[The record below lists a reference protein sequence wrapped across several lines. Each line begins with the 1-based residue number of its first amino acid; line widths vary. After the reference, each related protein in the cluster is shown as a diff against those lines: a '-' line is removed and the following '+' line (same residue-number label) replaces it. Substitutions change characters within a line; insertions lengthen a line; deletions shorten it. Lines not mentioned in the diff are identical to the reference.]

1 MVAIIQRV
9 LKKGVRMKQAFRII
23 GILAVVGLIAS
34 CTTFQVSGV
43 QVNKATPSF
52 QSVGEFQKT
61 IAVNEFLGS
70 SGGANFAN
78 VTATNMD
85 EQIFD
90 AIRREIEKFSGDAAV
105 NVTIKYEATFID
117 LLLNGITS
125 GIYAPAHATISGTI
139 VKFK

>member
-1 MVAIIQRV
+1 MILDLYEEVFV
-9 LKKGVRMKQAFRII
+9 KQAFRLI
-23 GILAVVGLIAS
+23 GILVAVGLVVS

-43 QVNKATPSF
+43 QIYKETPSY
-52 QSVGEFQKT
+52 QAVGQFEKT
-61 IAVNEFLGS
+61 IVVNEFLGN
-70 SGGANFAN
+70 SGGINLFN
-78 VTATNMD
+78 VTATKMD

-117 LLLNGITS
+117 LLLNALTAT
-125 GIYAPAHATISGTI
+125 IYSPAHATISGTI